1 MPAVQA
7 EPVSLEGE
15 LQPLNRYHRLSSP
28 RPMDL
33 NRLLVWS
40 EACACVTR
48 ENDSENDSEYGASEP
63 LTSLADARWLSRRLA

>member
-1 MPAVQA
+1 MPAGRA
-7 EPVSLEGE
+7 EPVRLEGGQ
-15 LQPLNRYHRLSSP
+15 QPLNRYHRLSSP
-28 RPMDL
+28 RPIDL

-48 ENDSENDSEYGASEP
+48 ENDSENDSGYEASEP